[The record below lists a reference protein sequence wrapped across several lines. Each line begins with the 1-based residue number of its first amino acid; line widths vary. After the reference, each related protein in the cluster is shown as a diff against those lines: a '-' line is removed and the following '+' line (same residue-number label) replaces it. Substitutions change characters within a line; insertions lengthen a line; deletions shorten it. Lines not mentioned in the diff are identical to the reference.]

1 MLRRLISLLMVLSI
15 ALFVSASAPALAQTS
30 ETDPETVEEGEETT
44 QGDDGVVGEGD
55 EAENPGAGGG
65 EGQEPETETG
75 AGEGETVEAEE
86 EAGPIWTYQMSKI
99 GLVLLFLMLLAIG
112 GAYWNFVAKRQKQG
126 I

>member
-1 MLRRLISLLMVLSI
+1 MRRRLSCLL
-15 ALFVSASAPALAQTS
+15 ALALLIVPVVALPSQAQGAERTFAQT
-30 ETDPETVEEGEETT
+30 TEEEEDEGIVGEE
-44 QGDDGVVGEGD
+44 E
-55 EAENPGAGGG
+55 EAENPGTGED

-75 AGEGETVEAEE
+75 AGEEETVEAEE

-126 I
+126 F

>member
-15 ALFVSASAPALAQTS
+15 ALFVSASGPALAQTS

-55 EAENPGAGGG
+55 EAENPGVGGD